1 MSERSWVQ
9 LPAEETIFIAPRVTV
24 ACRLIA
30 VAKTYCFIEQKLFQK
45 VKTLSVFV
53 MCKFIHISMKN
64 KLRIDKESEK
74 NN

>member
-1 MSERSWVQ
+1 MTERSWVQ
-9 LPAEETIFIAPRVTV
+9 LPVEETIFIAPRITV
-24 ACRLIA
+24 ACILIA

-64 KLRIDKESEK
+64 KL
-74 NN
+74 